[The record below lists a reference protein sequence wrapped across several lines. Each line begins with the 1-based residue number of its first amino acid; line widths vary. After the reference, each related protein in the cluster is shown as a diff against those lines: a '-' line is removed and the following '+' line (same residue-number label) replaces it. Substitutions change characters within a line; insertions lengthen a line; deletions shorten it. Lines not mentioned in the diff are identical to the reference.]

1 MSLGGKFLV
10 GFVVGMAGLIVSL
23 GTLFASLDGA
33 NRLKAPA
40 FANRLSF
47 DEKLRLL
54 RDEPLHDVEI
64 LLVGSSTTLHGV
76 DGELLRQTL
85 HFRGGLANLGV
96 QDLRINQARFLA
108 DQFLSVYPHVA
119 QVVMVSTMLDFK
131 DCQNTPARF
140 FNPEQVKKYL
150 SKAMPALFYQFKYL
164 DLEGVVKRAADIQDL
179 RQTTD
184 DLDSVSFDRWGS
196 LLLNVPRDRINPRVW
211 EGDPITLDPA
221 CYQSLHALVEDLR
234 RAQVSF
240 TYVIAPMRPGYLAD
254 RDPDGALLALH
265 RRRLQQQ
272 LAGTGALVI
281 DAHAALQLPEEAFF
295 DAYHLNR
302 AWAQKLTRYI
312 GEQMTI
318 RSAELRDD
326 QPAGATGNLAQT
338 VVDAAE
344 RQPEV
349 TPADGG

>member
-1 MSLGGKFLV
+1 MSRGGKFLA
-10 GFVVGMAGLIVSL
+10 GFGAGMAGLIIGL
-23 GTLFASLDGA
+23 GTLFVSLDEA

-54 RDEPLHDVEI
+54 RDEPLNDVEI

-76 DGELLRQTL
+76 DGALLRQVL
-85 HFRGGLANLGV
+85 HVRGGVANLGV

-108 DQFLSVYPHVA
+108 DQFLSVYPQVT

-150 SKAMPALFYQFKYL
+150 SKAMPELFYQFKYL

-179 RQTTD
+179 RHTTD
-184 DLDSVSFDRWGS
+184 ELDSVSFDRSGS

-221 CYQSLHALVEDLR
+221 CYRSLHALVEDLN
-234 RAQVSF
+234 RAQLPF

-254 RDPDGALLALH
+254 RDPDGALLAEH
-265 RRRLQQQ
+265 RRRLQEQ

-281 DAHAALQLPEEAFF
+281 DAHAALKLPEKAFF

-302 AWAQKLTRYI
+302 PWAQKLTRYI
-312 GEQMTI
+312 GEQMTT
-318 RSAELRDD
+318 RSAQLEPGE
-326 QPAGATGNLAQT
+326 PAEAAGDLAQT
-338 VVDAAE
+338 VLDASE
-344 RQPEV
+344 RQPEG